1 MKWRTWRT
9 LPVIR
14 HPSADL
20 LIVQL
25 VGIVVYPFLGGQPLG
40 RAIFSTFALLVLAL
54 AVFAVRMTPALSWIS
69 AGLGLPVVVLTVWEA
84 VDPGVESVVLWSSLF
99 HAAFYFYTAYAL
111 LRYMFDDHVVTTDEL
126 YATGAT
132 FTVVA
137 WGFAYLY
144 LAIEVIWP
152 GSFTV
157 VGDPLAA
164 QAWFEMLYL
173 SVTTMTSL
181 GLSDI
186 VPVRLHARS
195 FVMLEQIAG
204 MLYLALA
211 VARVMALTVARGAAR
226 DARRKKT

>member
-1 MKWRTWRT
+1 MSLRFPDV
-9 LPVIR
+9 PVLK
-14 HPSADL
+14 HPSAVL

-25 VGIVVYPFLGGQPLG
+25 LGIVLYPFLNDQPFG
-40 RAIFSTFALLVLAL
+40 RALFSIFSLGVLVLA
-54 AVFAVRMTPALSWIS
+54 VMAVRMTPALNWVS
-69 AGLGLPVVVLTVWEA
+69 ALLGLPVVVLTIWETVA
-84 VDPGVESVVLWSSLF
+84 PGTESVVLWSSIS

-144 LAIEVIWP
+144 LALELIWP
-152 GSFTV
+152 DSFTV
-157 VGDPLAA
+157 VTDPTEART
-164 QAWFEMLYL
+164 WFEMLFL
-173 SVTTMTSL
+173 SVTTLTST

-186 VPVRLHARS
+186 VPVRSHARS

-204 MLYLALA
+204 MLYLALV
-211 VARVMALTVARGAAR
+211 VARMIALTVSRPHK
-226 DARRKKT
+226 D

>member
-1 MKWRTWRT
+1 MNWRTI
-9 LPVIR
+9 PVVR
-14 HPSADL
+14 HPCADL

-25 VGIVVYPFLGGQPLG
+25 LGILVYPFLGDAPMG
-40 RAIFSTFALLVLAL
+40 RALFSIFALFVLVL

-69 AGLGLPVVVLTVWEA
+69 GVLGVPVVVFTIWEA
-84 VDPGVESVVLWSSLF
+84 VDPGVEAVVLWSAVF

-111 LRYMFDDHVVTTDEL
+111 LRYMFDDHIVTTDEL

-137 WGFAYLY
+137 WGFAYVY
-144 LAIEVIWP
+144 LAVDVVVP
-152 GSFTV
+152 DSFTA
-157 VGDPLAA
+157 VGDPLQAR
-164 QAWFEMLYL
+164 AWFEMLYL

-186 VPVRLHARS
+186 VPVRPHARS
-195 FVMLEQIAG
+195 FVMIEQIAG

-211 VARVMALTVARGAAR
+211 VARIMALTVARSTAR
-226 DARRKKT
+226 EQRRRG

>member
-1 MKWRTWRT
+1 MKWRTWGT

-186 VPVRLHARS
+186 VPVKPHARA

-211 VARVMALTVARGAAR
+211 VARIMALTVARTTAR
-226 DARRKKT
+226 DARRNK

>member
-1 MKWRTWRT
+1 MRRVRG
-9 LPVIR
+9 LRQVPVLR
-14 HPSADL
+14 HPCADL

-25 VGIVVYPFLGGQPLG
+25 LGIVIYPFLGDQPLG
-40 RAIFSTFALLVLAL
+40 RALFSIFALLVLAI

-84 VDPGVESVVLWSSLF
+84 VSPGVESVVLWSSVF

-137 WGFAYLY
+137 WGFAYVY
-144 LAIEVIWP
+144 LAIEVVLP
-152 GSFTV
+152 ESFTV
-157 VGDPLAA
+157 IDDPLEAS
-164 QAWFEMLYL
+164 AWFEMLYL

-186 VPVRLHARS
+186 IPVRPHARA

-211 VARVMALTVARGAAR
+211 VARIMALTVARTASR
-226 DARRKKT
+226 DERRTK

>member
-1 MKWRTWRT
+1 MNWRTI
-9 LPVIR
+9 PVVR
-14 HPSADL
+14 HPCADL

-25 VGIVVYPFLGGQPLG
+25 LGILVYPFLSDAPLG
-40 RAIFSTFALLVLAL
+40 RALFSIFALLVLAL

-69 AGLGLPVVVLTVWEA
+69 GVLGVPVVVFTIWEA
-84 VDPGVESVVLWSSLF
+84 VAPGVEVVVLWSAVF

-111 LRYMFDDHVVTTDEL
+111 LRYMFDDHIVTTDEL

-137 WGFAYLY
+137 WGFAYVY
-144 LAIEVIWP
+144 LAVDVVVP
-152 GSFTV
+152 DSFTA
-157 VGDPLAA
+157 VGDPLQAR
-164 QAWFEMLYL
+164 AWFEMLYL

-186 VPVRLHARS
+186 VPVRPHARS
-195 FVMLEQIAG
+195 FVMIEQIAG

-211 VARVMALTVARGAAR
+211 VARIMALTVARSTAR
-226 DARRKKT
+226 EERRRG